1 MGSSPQLTITLST
14 PQPPLPR
21 AGTCQEDTFCRLP
34 PFRLFCSRKF
44 PHDNSR
50 NWLKMLN
57 KSSNIKNRAFFSRI
71 HLILH
76 LFNSKWKAKAIFV
89 RISLLKTLILKPTN
103 SKIWHVFVHF
113 RRFPLLSFPY
123 SLLLKLECTDL
134 IKRQSPEHWVK
145 DYELEMVVISAE
157 ETIFSKYC
165 KTISKNPV
173 VVTNSGN
180 SACVRIKRW

>member
-1 MGSSPQLTITLST
+1 MGSSPQLTITFNT
-14 PQPPLPR
+14 PQPTLPR

-50 NWLKMLN
+50 NWLEMLN
-57 KSSNIKNRAFFSRI
+57 KSSNIKKRAFFSRI

-76 LFNSKWKAKAIFV
+76 TFLQQMKGESNFV
-89 RISLLKTLILKPTN
+89 RISLLKTLKLKPTN

-123 SLLLKLECTDL
+123 SL
-134 IKRQSPEHWVK
+134 
-145 DYELEMVVISAE
+145 
-157 ETIFSKYC
+157 
-165 KTISKNPV
+165 
-173 VVTNSGN
+173 
-180 SACVRIKRW
+180 